1 MSRIEAE
8 FLQDGAQSAED
19 VADRLTGFI
28 REAQRTIDVAIYDFH
43 AREGPS
49 ARAADALE
57 AAAARGVH
65 VRVVFNQEREAAVS
79 HDPPMLCDPD
89 TIDGLEV
96 PTRGVHDE
104 GALMHHKYVVRD
116 GRHVW
121 TGSVNWTEDAFA
133 REENAIVRIDSAEV
147 AVAYTRNFEQLWDR
161 ERVEPS
167 GGEGPRV
174 DLGRGK
180 SIQPMFSPHGPS
192 LAHRVAER
200 MAAADDRVRVLSPVL
215 TSGAILGT
223 LAEIAGRASF
233 DLRGAYDATQMREVA
248 QQWEDWPPNHWKLA
262 AWEAI
267 RPRLAGK
274 PSTRGALVGACTT
287 TCTRRWW
294 WPTERCSPGATTCR
308 EVARTTRRTCS
319 TSGAVRSRTA
329 SRRSPTASLTGTRRR
344 RTRTPGIRRAR
355 SHRPAAGG
363 ARRRAPSCGA
373 AR

>member
-1 MSRIEAE
+1 MSGIEAE
-8 FLQDGAQSAED
+8 FLQDGEQSAED
-19 VADRLTGFI
+19 VADRLTAFI
-28 REAQRTIDVAIYDFH
+28 SEAQRTIDVAIYDFH

-57 AAAARGVH
+57 AAAARGVQ

-79 HDPPMLCDPD
+79 HNPPMLCDPD

-147 AVAYTRNFEQLWDR
+147 AAAYTRNFEQLWEK
-161 ERVEPS
+161 ERIEPS
-167 GGEGPRV
+167 GGEGTRV
-174 DLGRGK
+174 DLGRGT
-180 SIQPMFSPHGPS
+180 SVQPLFSPHGPS

-200 MAAADDRVRVLSPVL
+200 IAAAASSRARVVAGADLGSDPGHVGRDRGQGFVRP
-215 TSGAILGT
+215 
-223 LAEIAGRASF
+223 AGR
-233 DLRGAYDATQMREVA
+233 LRRNADARGRAAVGG
-248 QQWEDWPPNHWKLA
+248 LA
-262 AWEAI
+262 AQPLEAGGVGGD
-267 RPRLAGK
+267 PAPAGGQAFD
-274 PSTRGALVGACTT
+274 PVERAMGAFTT

-319 TSGAVRSRTA
+319 TSGAVRSRSA
-329 SRRSPTASLTGTRRR
+329 SRRSPTASPTGTRRR
-344 RTRTPGIRRAR
+344 RTGDSRD
-355 SHRPAAGG
+355 
-363 ARRRAPSCGA
+363 
-373 AR
+373 